1 MKMKLHC
8 LTIEG
13 YRRIQS
19 AKVIFG
25 DATFLIGANNAGKS
39 SVLKAIDCLLSSKKQ
54 IDQCNF
60 YSEIDD
66 ETNETKIINKKIVLE
81 AEFRNLPID
90 ADNWRGFKGRVF
102 KYPVM
107 DKEDTG
113 LCIFYRKTYE
123 LGEDVLIELKSLK
136 RVLQPAFEKLKTPQ
150 QFIDAGVDAEL
161 ISELFDKLDVNIA
174 AKDKIKLEAVDS
186 IWDISED
193 EDWFPNPGGIPGNVL
208 SKLPKFLLIPADSS
222 AHEIHDVSKGVLG
235 KTLSELFEEVRDA
248 SDNYKNA
255 QIHLNELAKELDPSD
270 KASDF
275 GVMMASLNDVL
286 SSVFPDAKL
295 HAIANLNDPDTA
307 LKPSFQIE
315 MSSNIKTGV
324 ENQGT
329 GMIRSAVFGLLRF
342 RQQWLNKK
350 QKTEQRS
357 LIIGFEEPEIY
368 LHPSAAN
375 LMRDMIY
382 ELSCGSSQI
391 VATTHSP
398 YLIDISRKP
407 RQVLNRFH
415 YDKKKSSVL
424 PFSVTDEF
432 KKLED
437 DDKQHIKMLLK
448 IDDYVSRAFFTK
460 RVIVVEG
467 DTEDIVIREAIDRL
481 PLEIKRQIRSECE
494 VIKARG
500 KAVIISLAKY
510 LNSLGVDF
518 YVIHD
523 RDSGCEKAASFNAPI
538 LAAVGKANR
547 VFMLEECMEDVLG
560 YAPPSAEKPFKAYK
574 NTIGWGNN
582 WSDVPEKLR
591 TVLEKVLP
599 DYVSAIP

>member
-1 MKMKLHC
+1 MNLHS
-8 LTIEG
+8 LSIEG
-13 YRRIQS
+13 FRRIKS
-19 AKVIFG
+19 AKVLFG

-39 SVLKAIDCLLSSKKQ
+39 SVLKAIDSILSSKKQ
-54 IDQCNF
+54 LDQCNF
-60 YSEIDD
+60 YSEIDN
-66 ETNETKIINKKIVLE
+66 ETNETKIINNEIILE
-81 AEFRNLPID
+81 AEFRNLPVESES
-90 ADNWRGFKGRVF
+90 WRGFKGRIF
-102 KYPVM
+102 KYTPVS
-107 DKEDTG
+107 ENDTG
-113 LCIFYRKTYE
+113 LSIIYRKTYK

-136 RVLQPAFEKLKTPQ
+136 RALNPIFNNLKTPQ
-150 QFIDAGVDAEL
+150 QYIDAGAEKEL
-161 ISELFDKLDVNIA
+161 ITELFDKLDISIPSKEKV
-174 AKDKIKLEAVDS
+174 KLEAVDS
-186 IWDISED
+186 IWNISDD
-193 EDWFPNPGGIPGNVL
+193 EEWFPNPGGIPGNVL

-222 AHEIHDVSKGVLG
+222 SHEIHDVNKGVLG
-235 KTLSELFEEVRDA
+235 KTLNELFEDVRDG

-255 QIHLNELAKELDPSD
+255 QTHLNELAKELDPSD
-270 KASDF
+270 KTSDF
-275 GVMMASLNDVL
+275 GKMMESLNSVL
-286 SSVFPDAKL
+286 SSVFPDSQL
-295 HAIANLNDPDTA
+295 HAIANLSDPKTA

-342 RQQWLNKK
+342 RQHWLHKK
-350 QKTEQRS
+350 QETEHRT

-375 LMRDMIY
+375 LMRDTIY
-382 ELSCGSSQI
+382 ELSGGNSQI

-407 RQVLNRFH
+407 NQVLNRFH
-415 YDKKKSSVL
+415 YEENHSSIL
-424 PFSVTDEF
+424 PFSVTEEY
-432 KKLED
+432 KKLEV
-437 DDKQHIKMLLK
+437 DDKQHVKMLLK

-481 PLEIKRQIRSECE
+481 PLHIKRKIRSECE

-523 RDSGCEKAASFNAPI
+523 RDKGCDKAELFNTPI
-538 LAAVGKANR
+538 LTAVGKDNR

-560 YAPPSAEKPFKAYK
+560 YSPPSTEKPFKAYT
-574 NTIGWGNN
+574 NTISWGDSWN
-582 WSDVPEKLR
+582 DVPQKLR
-591 TVLEKVLP
+591 AVLERVFP
-599 DYVSAIP
+599 DYIKQT